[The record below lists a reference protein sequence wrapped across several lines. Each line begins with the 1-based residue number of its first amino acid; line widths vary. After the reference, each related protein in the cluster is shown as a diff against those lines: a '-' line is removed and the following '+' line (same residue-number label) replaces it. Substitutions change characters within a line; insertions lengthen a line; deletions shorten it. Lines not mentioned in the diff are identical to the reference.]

1 MGRRRRTGRTAGR
14 TVRVRP
20 PGATAVQLLP
30 HLLAGGELG
39 RPRVGDRLEVAPALY
54 AGTLHADTTHHGV
67 PGPGHWWVDEF
78 GCVDARGRLTT
89 VALDPSGAC
98 SCRIEVLD
106 AGGWLAPVNWAA
118 AQPPEDDGP
127 AHLEGSLY
135 LDPMLAAGTEHGEA
149 VALCRRPFRLAA
161 LRRYR
166 RTVSVPVGPV
176 PLARFPAPAE
186 VSDDAVY
193 VADLVAEQPFALP
206 LATPAWDEADA

>member
-1 MGRRRRTGRTAGR
+1 MGTRRRTGRIAGGTVHGR
-14 TVRVRP
+14 T

-39 RPRVGDRLEVAPALY
+39 RPRVGDRLEVAPAIY
-54 AGTLHADTTHHGV
+54 AGTIHADATHHGV
-67 PGPGHWWVDEF
+67 AGAGHWWVDEF

-89 VALDPSGAC
+89 VAVDPTGGC

-106 AGGWLAPVNWAA
+106 AGGWLVPVNWAA
-118 AQPPEDDGP
+118 TRPPEDDGP
-127 AHLEGSLY
+127 AHVDGSLY
-135 LDPMLAAGTEHGEA
+135 LDPMLDAGTEHGEA

-166 RTVSVPVGPV
+166 RTASVPVRPV
-176 PLARFPAPAE
+176 PLGRFPAPAE

-193 VADLVAEQPFALP
+193 VADLVADRPFAF
-206 LATPAWDEADA
+206 PAPVLRDEADA